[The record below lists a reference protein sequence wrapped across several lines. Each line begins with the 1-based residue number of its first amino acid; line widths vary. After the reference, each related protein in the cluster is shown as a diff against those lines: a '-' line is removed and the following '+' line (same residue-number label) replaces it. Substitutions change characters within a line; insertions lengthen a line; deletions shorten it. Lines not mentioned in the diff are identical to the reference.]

1 MNELARL
8 EFAALR
14 DTIRARAGA
23 RPWVAFAGL
32 TAWAAILVA
41 VLIALPNPI
50 AAVVPLLVLVA
61 TFEVVRALHLG
72 IERIGRYLQVF
83 FEEAPGGDS
92 GLLQPPAWER
102 VAMLFGPSL
111 PGAGG
116 HPLLVPVFLLAGVVN
131 FTAVALP
138 GPLPIELGMLAVPH
152 VAFLVWLLYCDRAMR
167 GQRASDLARFRA
179 LRRGATGASSP
190 G

>member
-23 RPWVAFAGL
+23 RPWVALTGLAAWAGL
-32 TAWAAILVA
+32 LVT
-41 VLIALPNPI
+41 VLVALPNPI

-61 TFEVVRALHLG
+61 TFEAVRALHLG

-83 FEEAPGGDS
+83 FEEGPGGEAVALD
-92 GLLQPPAWER
+92 PPAWER

-116 HPLLVPVFLLAGVVN
+116 HPLLLPVFLLAAVVN
-131 FTAVALP
+131 FTAVVLP
-138 GPLPIELGMLAVPH
+138 GPLPVELGMLAVPH
-152 VAFLVWLLYCDRAMR
+152 AAFLVWLLYCDRAMR

-179 LRRGATGASSP
+179 LKRGPGA
-190 G
+190 GR